1 MFSVSKQFTKRIL
14 CGFFAAHF
22 AFGAVN
28 FLEVSPGKIELLAVI
43 GAILLLH
50 GFSPALSALVGHGN
64 IKMSAVAAAAQ
75 IRVALVAYIT
85 PARQTVDFPFPPAI
99 ETMPCHARRLN
110 A

>member
-28 FLEVSPGKIELLAVI
+28 FLEVSPGKVELLTII

-64 IKMSAVAAAAQ
+64 IKMSTVAATTQ
-75 IRVALVAYIT
+75 IRVALLANIT
-85 PARQTVDFPFPPAI
+85 PAWQTVDFPFLTTV